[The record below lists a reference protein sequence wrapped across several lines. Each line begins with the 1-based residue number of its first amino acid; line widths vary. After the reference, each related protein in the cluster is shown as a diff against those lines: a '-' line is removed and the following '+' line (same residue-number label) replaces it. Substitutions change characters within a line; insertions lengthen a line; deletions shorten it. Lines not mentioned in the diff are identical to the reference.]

1 MPKGRSTTSPQHD
14 TITNKV
20 GPIFGGPKTH
30 IILRPNYR
38 NLTNP
43 LPVGSRSS
51 LPATPIQTGLSF
63 PINTTRPLPFS
74 IRLGITTII
83 NKKKKN
89 SKAKKEIVV

>member
-83 NKKKKN
+83 NNKNKN